1 MRQLSS
7 VIADRLAKGE
17 RVVLATVLETSGSV
31 PRGTGAAMAVLE
43 TGETVG
49 TVGGGAAELAA
60 TAFAREMPA
69 GEDSAVRQYNSMSGN
84 RAPGAACGGTV
95 TILFQRLG
103 APEAP
108 LFARAAA
115 VAGGREPA
123 FLVRRLRQGRVTGME
138 LTDCADL
145 AEPAR
150 AGYAVSAD
158 GSAVLMEPLAA
169 AAQVYLFGAGHVAQ
183 RVAPELARVGF
194 CVTVIDAREKLLMAA
209 CFDCARARILADPVE
224 TAAQLSLGAGDYAVV
239 MASNHETD
247 FRILEQLLRQ
257 QPTYIGCI
265 GSRQKIAMAKQR
277 LVEQGVSN
285 EQFEQRVHA
294 PIGLP
299 IRAETPEEIA
309 VSIAA
314 EMILFRA
321 EHGNPVR

>member
-1 MRQLSS
+1 MRQLSNMIS
-7 VIADRLAKGE
+7 DRLAKGE

-49 TVGGGAAELAA
+49 TVGGGAAELVA
-60 TAFAREMPA
+60 TAFAGAMPA
-69 GEDSAVRQYNSMSGN
+69 SESSAVRQYNSMSGSGE
-84 RAPGAACGGTV
+84 PGAACGGTV

-108 LFARAAA
+108 LFLRASAA
-115 VAGGREPA
+115 AGGREPV
-123 FLVRRLRQGRVTGME
+123 FLVRHLQQGRVVSMALSDT
-138 LTDCADL
+138 ADL
-145 AEPAR
+145 ADPTH
-150 AGYAVSAD
+150 AGYTVSPD
-158 GSAVLMEPLAA
+158 GSAVLTEPLAA
-169 AAQVYLFGAGHVAQ
+169 EAQVYLFGAGHVAQ

-194 CVTVIDAREKLLMAA
+194 CVTVIDAREALLQTS
-209 CFDCARARILADPVE
+209 CFDCARMRILADPVE
-224 TAAQLSLGAGDYAVV
+224 TAARLSLGTGDYAVV

-247 FRILEQLLRQ
+247 FLILEQLLRQ

-265 GSRQKIAMAKQR
+265 GSRQKIAMAKRR
-277 LVEQGVSN
+277 LCENGVSA
-285 EQFEQRVHA
+285 ESFDRRVHA

-299 IRAETPEEIA
+299 IRAETPAEIA

-321 EHGNPVR
+321 EQ

>member
-1 MRQLSS
+1 MRQLSN
-7 VIADRLAKGE
+7 VISDRLAKGE

-31 PRGTGAAMAVLE
+31 PRGTGAAMVVLE

-60 TAFAREMPA
+60 TAFAGAMPA
-69 GEDSAVRQYNSMSGN
+69 SEGSAVRQYNSMSGSGE
-84 RAPGAACGGTV
+84 PGAACGGTV

-103 APEAP
+103 PSEAS
-108 LFARAAA
+108 LFLRASEA
-115 VAGGREPA
+115 AGGRKPA
-123 FLVRRLRQGRVTGME
+123 FLVRHLQEGRVVSTA
-138 LTDCADL
+138 LSDTAALAD
-145 AEPAR
+145 PTR
-150 AGYAVSAD
+150 ADYAVSTD
-158 GSAVLMEPLAA
+158 GSAVLTEPLAA
-169 AAQVYLFGAGHVAQ
+169 EAQVYLFGAGHVAQ

-194 CVTVIDAREKLLMAA
+194 CVTVIDAREALLRSA
-209 CFDCARARILADPVE
+209 CFDCANTRILADPVE
-224 TAAQLSLGAGDYAVV
+224 TAARLSLGAGDYAVV

-247 FRILEQLLRQ
+247 FLILEQLLRQ

-265 GSRQKIAMAKQR
+265 GSRQKIAMAKRR
-277 LVEQGVSN
+277 LSERGVTGES
-285 EQFEQRVHA
+285 FDRRVHA

-321 EHGNPVR
+321 EQ